1 MLKTR
6 FDENLLR
13 YRSATGD
20 TWTGKGELPKW
31 LQQAV
36 SAGQSIEH
44 LAINQLSENAR
55 GELHRI
61 DRSQDPFAGSRLATA
76 QPDSNGQY

>member
-1 MLKTR
+1 M
-6 FDENLLR
+6 
-13 YRSATGD
+13 
-20 TWTGKGELPKW
+20 PKW